1 MIPLISSISCG
12 PLGVCQL
19 PRLWWKVQLSAA
31 GKLDSEYPECSGG
44 LDSQVISRLGLERD
58 AVLAH
63 LHAERPD
70 YLTFEAWVVDQVG
83 ELDRADLEA
92 WNSGIRSRVHRPEKL
107 EAIPRSVG
115 LGDAAG
121 ITSAVILNHLEDW
134 HYFHRQL
141 GAGSDP
147 LGPLISTIDYG
158 PLGVCQLPRT
168 WLKVVLEANGRLHTD
183 YPACGGGL
191 DTRALEVLGLERG
204 AAVDYLSRSPSYLDF
219 ESWVLEQRGGD
230 LDRAAIDEWNAY
242 VNGREHGAE
251 KRAHIQATIGRDLG
265 DTTSAVVLNHVEDW
279 HLAFSEGLRRG
290 S

>member
-63 LHAERPD
+63 LRAERPD

-92 WNSGIRSRVHRPEKL
+92 WNSGIRSRVHRPETR

-121 ITSAVILNHLEDW
+121 ITSAVILNH
-134 HYFHRQL
+134 
-141 GAGSDP
+141 
-147 LGPLISTIDYG
+147 I
-158 PLGVCQLPRT
+158 
-168 WLKVVLEANGRLHTD
+168 
-183 YPACGGGL
+183 
-191 DTRALEVLGLERG
+191 
-204 AAVDYLSRSPSYLDF
+204 
-219 ESWVLEQRGGD
+219 
-230 LDRAAIDEWNAY
+230 
-242 VNGREHGAE
+242 
-251 KRAHIQATIGRDLG
+251 
-265 DTTSAVVLNHVEDW
+265 
-279 HLAFSEGLRRG
+279 
-290 S
+290 